1 MVVSFPSGGLLKI
14 VGKGVG
20 KGSERGELLVQ
31 GGTGL
36 GRDWVTREVLDTDG
50 VFKVPISPL
59 AMGKLLLAGG
69 GFTFIMIGS

>member
-1 MVVSFPSGGLLKI
+1 MVSFSTGGLLKT
-14 VGKGVG
+14 VGKDVG
-20 KGSERGELLVQ
+20 MGSERGELLVQ
-31 GGTGL
+31 GGIGL
-36 GRDWVTREVLDTDG
+36 GRNWVTREVLDTDG

>member
-1 MVVSFPSGGLLKI
+1 MVSFPSRGLLKI

-36 GRDWVTREVLDTDG
+36 DRGWVNREVLDTDG
-50 VFKVPISPL
+50 VFKIPISPL
-59 AMGKLLLAGG
+59 AMDKLLLTGG
-69 GFTFIMIGS
+69 GFTFTRIGS